1 MSLAGQHIGFVG
13 GGAMAEAL
21 LGGLVAAGVEP
32 RRLRASEPEAS
43 RRTHLETTLGI
54 GVGEDN
60 AELAS
65 ASDVVVLAV
74 KPGVVPQVLG
84 EVTAAGVDPA
94 RPLWISIAAGVT
106 LATLEGGLR
115 GAARVVR
122 AMPNTP
128 ALVGT
133 GATGICGNAAA
144 TDADLAVATALFE
157 GVGLVWTAPEEG
169 LLDAVT
175 GLSGSGPAYV
185 FAFLEALIEAGVEN
199 GLPREA
205 AERLSF
211 QTVLGAARLAIESDK
226 SPGELRQQVS
236 SPGGTTLAGLA
247 RLGEEGFSRAIRAA
261 VAAATA
267 RAAELGREGSAKSG
281 AGPPE
286 R

>member
-1 MSLAGQHIGFVG
+1 
-13 GGAMAEAL
+13 MAEAL
-21 LGGLVAAGVEP
+21 LGDLIGAGVEP
-32 RRLRASEPEAS
+32 RRLRASEPEAA
-43 RRTHLETTLGI
+43 RRKHLEAELGI
-54 GVGEDN
+54 EVTDDN
-60 AELAS
+60 ARLVD

-74 KPGVVPQVLG
+74 KPGIVPEVLA
-84 EVTAAGVDPA
+84 EVTAADVDRT

-106 LATLEGGLR
+106 LATLEGGL
-115 GAARVVR
+115 GAGARVVR

-128 ALVGT
+128 ALVGS

-144 TDADLAVATALFE
+144 TDADRVVATALFE
-157 GVGLVWTAPEEG
+157 GVGIVWAAPGEA

-199 GLPREA
+199 GLPHEA
-205 AERLSF
+205 AEQLSF

-226 SPGELRQQVS
+226 SPGELREQVS

-247 RLGEEGFSRAIRAA
+247 RLGDEGFARAVRAA

-267 RAAELGREGSAKSG
+267 RAGELGRGH
-281 AGPPE
+281 
-286 R
+286 